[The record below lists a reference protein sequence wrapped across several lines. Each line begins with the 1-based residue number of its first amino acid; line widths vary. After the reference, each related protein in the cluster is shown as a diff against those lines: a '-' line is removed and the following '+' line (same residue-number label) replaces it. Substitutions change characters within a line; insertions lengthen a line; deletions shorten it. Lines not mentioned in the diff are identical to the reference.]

1 MASISFDT
9 PAFVERLQ
17 AAGVSP
23 EQAKAEA
30 EAEAIR
36 DALRGSDL
44 VATEHFD
51 YRLKAEIETAKDD
64 VIKWIAGLLLAQAA
78 LVATLVKLV
87 S

>member
-9 PAFVERLQ
+9 LAFVERLQ
-17 AAGVSP
+17 AAGVPP
-23 EQAKAEA
+23 EQAKA

-36 DALRGSDL
+36 DALRSSDL
-44 VATEHFD
+44 VTTEHFD
-51 YRLKAEIETAKDD
+51 YRLKAETEAAKADM
-64 VIKWIAGLLLAQAA
+64 IKWIAGLLLAQAA